1 MDTCSRMGVFEETC
15 LAHIRSAVS
24 VATGCTEPVAIAL
37 CAAAAREASTG
48 APEEITVRLDMG
60 LYKNA
65 LGVVVLGVNKRS
77 VVLCA
82 ALGAAAGKTSDGM
95 NIFASMGPAE
105 WKKAEALVP
114 ITHVTVAAEARS
126 LYAEATIRTRQS
138 HVRAVIKE
146 THDRISKIEA
156 YPFSKDNFQ
165 LPAPNAFLR
174 SLTLRHMLAFAQ
186 NIPGGRLD
194 FLDETVEINR
204 SLMKKGLEMGYG
216 KAAAYLEAADSAAA
230 RAQLAVGAAS
240 WARMAG
246 VPLPAATA
254 TGSGNQGITLSLTID
269 AAALFFNSTKEQM
282 LRALAL
288 GHLVNLLA
296 KSYIGSLAPVC
307 SSGIASGAGAAAAV
321 AWLLGGTEA
330 AILGSIQNM
339 LGGIGGMLCDGA
351 KEGCAHKAALAAY
364 AAVTAAYLSIA
375 GCHVAARDGVCS
387 GDIHGLFEN
396 MRRVIFDGMGS
407 TNETLLSVMTQKQTI
422 L

>member
-1 MDTCSRMGVFEETC
+1 MKNRWSASALYLIPLKNFWTKEFRLKWIPAAVWAF
-15 LAHIRSAVS
+15 LKKPAWRYPQAVS
-24 VATGCTEPVAIAL
+24 VATGCTEPVAIEL

-65 LGVVVLGVNKRS
+65 LGVVVPGVNKRS

-186 NIPGGRLD
+186 NIPGGD
-194 FLDETVEINR
+194 WIF
-204 SLMKKGLEMGYG
+204 
-216 KAAAYLEAADSAAA
+216 
-230 RAQLAVGAAS
+230 
-240 WARMAG
+240 W
-246 VPLPAATA
+246 
-254 TGSGNQGITLSLTID
+254 
-269 AAALFFNSTKEQM
+269 TKPS
-282 LRALAL
+282 R
-288 GHLVNLLA
+288 
-296 KSYIGSLAPVC
+296 
-307 SSGIASGAGAAAAV
+307 
-321 AWLLGGTEA
+321 
-330 AILGSIQNM
+330 
-339 LGGIGGMLCDGA
+339 
-351 KEGCAHKAALAAY
+351 
-364 AAVTAAYLSIA
+364 
-375 GCHVAARDGVCS
+375 
-387 GDIHGLFEN
+387 
-396 MRRVIFDGMGS
+396 
-407 TNETLLSVMTQKQTI
+407 
-422 L
+422 